1 MVERPWKIAGRV
13 VDLSRRGMIMGVLNV
28 TPDSFSDGGEFF
40 SVEKAVEHA
49 LRMAAE
55 GAQIVDV
62 GGESTRPGA
71 EPVSVDEELRRV
83 IPVIQKLRENANF
96 IGQHPHLSP
105 PLHFGAASNP
115 LNAPPGRDP
124 GADASAPGEGEKFI
138 SIDTSKCEVAAA
150 ALEAGASIVNDVMG
164 GRGDR
169 DMMSL
174 VAKRNAGFIIMHMQG
189 DPRTMQNEPRY
200 VDVVSEVAVFFRQQY
215 ERALDCGLDPM
226 AMAFDPGIGFGK
238 TPAHNLALLGNIER
252 LRVHDRPLA
261 VGVSRKSF
269 LGKLIGS
276 AEMGDRLAPTV
287 AFTSL
292 LRGRGADIF
301 RVHDVKEN
309 VEALRVADAILE
321 Q

>member
-1 MVERPWKIAGRV
+1 MVEKPWKIAGRV
-13 VDLSRRGMIMGVLNV
+13 IDLSRRGMIMGVLNV

-40 SVEKAVEHA
+40 SVEKAVEHG
-49 LRMAAE
+49 LRMARE
-55 GAQIVDV
+55 GAQIIDV

-71 EPVSVDEELRRV
+71 EPVSIDEELRRV
-83 IPVIQKLRENANF
+83 IPVIEKLRARV
-96 IGQHPHLSP
+96 GP
-105 PLHFGAASNP
+105 PSQRYGAA
-115 LNAPPGRDP
+115 GI
-124 GADASAPGEGEKFI
+124 FV
-138 SIDTSKCEVAAA
+138 SIDTSKSEVAAA
-150 ALEAGASIVNDVMG
+150 ALEAGASIVNDVTG

-238 TPAHNLALLGNIER
+238 TPAHNLALLGNMEC
-252 LRVHDRPLA
+252 LRVHDRPLV

-269 LGKLIGS
+269 LGKLVGS